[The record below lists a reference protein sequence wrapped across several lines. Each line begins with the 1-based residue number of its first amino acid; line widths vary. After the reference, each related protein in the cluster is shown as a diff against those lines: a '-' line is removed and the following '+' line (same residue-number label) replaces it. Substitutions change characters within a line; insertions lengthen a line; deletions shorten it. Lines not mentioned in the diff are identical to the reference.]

1 MNKKIDSEKKEL
13 VIEAVD
19 ICKSFRLYKRTRDKL
34 KQKLARSGKKYY
46 SVKEALK
53 NINFK
58 LYQGQSL
65 GIVGRN
71 GSGKSTLLQIICGT
85 LQPTNGKVVVNK
97 KIAALLELGS
107 GFNPEFTGR
116 ENARLNATLLG
127 LSQKQIENRM
137 EKIVRFADI
146 GVFIDQPVKQYS
158 SGMIVRLAFSVIAH
172 VDADILIID
181 EALAV
186 GDAYFTQ
193 KCMRYIQRFREKGTL
208 LFVSH
213 DANAILS
220 LCDTAI
226 LLKDGE
232 QIIHDNP
239 KRVLEEYTRELQQD
253 DIEKGELV
261 KDGGNI
267 KDKEYVAINSAEET
281 YKYENNEDY
290 RELRWSDY
298 RIQALKEVQDVDSP
312 WKITTRIR
320 NTNDEEFGGKKA
332 KVNSVSLSYLDPKK
346 REIEEMDGGEIVKL
360 TIKAEARE
368 ELNDILIG
376 FILKN
381 DKGLSLLGD
390 NTCNKFDNKSITAK
404 EGDIIEASFVFTLP
418 LLPMG
423 EYSVSVSLASGN
435 QEEHEILHWKNDA
448 MIITSRCRLIASG
461 LAGVPMHSITMNIT
475 NGG

>member
-1 MNKKIDSEKKEL
+1 M
-13 VIEAVD
+13 
-19 ICKSFRLYKRTRDKL
+19 
-34 KQKLARSGKKYY
+34 
-46 SVKEALK
+46 
-53 NINFK
+53 
-58 LYQGQSL
+58 
-65 GIVGRN
+65 
-71 GSGKSTLLQIICGT
+71 
-85 LQPTNGKVVVNK
+85 
-97 KIAALLELGS
+97 
-107 GFNPEFTGR
+107 
-116 ENARLNATLLG
+116 NATLLG

-253 DIEKGELV
+253 DIEKEELV

-290 RELRWSDY
+290 REL
-298 RIQALKEVQDVDSP
+298 
-312 WKITTRIR
+312 
-320 NTNDEEFGGKKA
+320 GGA
-332 KVNSVSLSYLDPKK
+332 
-346 REIEEMDGGEIVKL
+346 
-360 TIKAEARE
+360 
-368 ELNDILIG
+368 
-376 FILKN
+376 
-381 DKGLSLLGD
+381 
-390 NTCNKFDNKSITAK
+390 
-404 EGDIIEASFVFTLP
+404 IIE
-418 LLPMG
+418 
-423 EYSVSVSLASGN
+423 YR
-435 QEEHEILHWKNDA
+435 H
-448 MIITSRCRLIASG
+448 
-461 LAGVPMHSITMNIT
+461 
-475 NGG
+475 